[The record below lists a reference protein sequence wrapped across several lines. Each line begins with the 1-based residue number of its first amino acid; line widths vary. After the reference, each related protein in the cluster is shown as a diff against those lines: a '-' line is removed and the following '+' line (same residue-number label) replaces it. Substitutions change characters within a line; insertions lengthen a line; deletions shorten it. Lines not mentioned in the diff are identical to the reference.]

1 MYGELIIG
9 LNMLFNYVILSFANK
24 VVNGKSTY
32 GRLILASFVGA
43 IPVTL
48 FPTSSIAVIVSFFG
62 MTILAFGKTF
72 EPWKNSAVMVLIGA
86 VIAGGLL
93 TAFQYRIQIPKGNI
107 SVLIYVV
114 VAYVALYYMK
124 KKWLDVR
131 TARRISEM
139 TAESTLC
146 IWGERIPVSVFVDS
160 GNSCTEP
167 LSGAPVHFVSLA
179 VLDDY
184 IPADLK
190 ESLLLWN
197 PLGSASLSNFPNT
210 YLKGIRLVRLQ
221 TVQGSSWAVGM
232 KFEDWIIE
240 GGDVLEQGYI
250 VLTEEDR
257 RYPDGA
263 GAILHVSALETIN
276 VERGTVHAARS

>member
-24 VVNGKSTY
+24 VVNGKATY

-43 IPVTL
+43 VPVTF
-48 FPTSSIAVIVSFFG
+48 FPSSAIAVVVSFFG
-62 MTILAFGKTF
+62 MTVLAFGKTF

-93 TAFQYRIQIPKGNI
+93 TAFQYRIQIPNGSV
-107 SVLIYVV
+107 SVLIYVA
-114 VAYVALYYMK
+114 VAYIALYYMK

-131 TARRISEM
+131 TVRRVSELR
-139 TAESTLC
+139 AESTLS
-146 IWGERIPVSVFVDS
+146 IWGTEIQLSVFVDS

-167 LSGAPVHFVSLA
+167 LSGAPVHFVSLG
-179 VLDDY
+179 VLEAC

-197 PLGSASLSNFPNT
+197 PLGSASLSGFPEA

-221 TVQGSSWAVGM
+221 TVQGRSWAVAM
-232 KFEDWIIE
+232 KFDEWTIE
-240 GGDVLEQGYI
+240 GGNVLEQGYI
-250 VLTEEDR
+250 VLTKEDR

-276 VERGTVHAARS
+276 EERGTVHAA